1 MRPGSITN
9 VGAPANNRWGGAW
22 NSAYNNPYWYYDSC
36 YWNTWGGLWCNNW
49 WGPWC
54 GAGFYF
60 SGFWWNSYWCNGGT
74 WWPSST
80 IGFGYRRPWRSRFA
94 NLYFFGP
101 FLSASDTFVV
111 YEEEEQDPEVIIVE
125 VPEGSDVTVVEG
137 EAEVIAAPR
146 PSPAGMPLAP
156 AAGALAPEATEPSLQ
171 RELNR
176 ASAYYLT
183 QGDRAFRESR
193 FGDAVH
199 FYAKAVEFAPESG
212 ILYLV
217 LSDALFATG
226 DYRYAAHA
234 LRQAFDKEP
243 TLAANVVDKRDFY
256 AEPATFEEQIRTLEK
271 FVKDHT
277 LDMDARL
284 VLAANYLFG
293 GRPGRGALPPGDP
306 LQPGAR
312 HERRGSAPQGC
323 RTANP
328 RRARVHAALSDRRQ
342 AVGGPPRAALAAG
355 LLFSRIEVRGAA
367 RVAPNPPEERGR
379 RPDPV
384 ALLEGVRDAAA
395 RGRFGSRRHEH
406 HDAAAESCAREARAV
421 DPLRAMAASTSTSS
435 SSHEHSYRDWN
446 ERWVSVIRAPR
457 VSKSSAR
464 KASRARKR
472 PRHLPHDV
480 AGALGDVGL
489 EFVGVSIHDLLR
501 DVPHDGRPLRMGA
514 EAVEGGPALRDAPV
528 ELAAREGPLH
538 AAVHDA
544 DRELLEIEREMFEG
558 LVLAVE
564 PQDAALGC
572 EPDGVGIHDPALHA
586 DESPLGVEGS
596 SDALQRI
603 ETETEGSVERERRP
617 DGDRGGAREAR
628 PDRQVASEEQID
640 AAVERLWP
648 RGEDR
653 AHHAERIVEPLARGC
668 GRQAGD
674 PLRSPPHRRRS
685 PSAADPLRRRAR
697 RPAGR

>member
-1 MRPGSITN
+1 MDKARRDLGSRSTLGGRKISPKDVLDRYSGDRTKTDAAPKSGKRPGSSSPGARPMAPGAGRGVKTTGVKPIGITDVRGGKSGKRPDQVGGPTKTKPGKGGPTAVRPDKGSTPVKPDTKAPGGRPMAPPTKDGRPGGSKARPDGFTKRINTAVGAPRPGTETSRPGTVRPGSITN

-54 GAGFYF
+54 GSGFYF

-125 VPEGSDVTVVEG
+125 VPEGSDVTVIEG

-156 AAGALAPEATEPSLQ
+156 VAGELAPEATEPSLQ

-243 TLAANVVDKRDFY
+243 ALAANVVDKRDFY
-256 AEPATFEEQIRTLEK
+256 AEPSTFEEQIRTLEE

-293 GRPGRGALPPGDP
+293 GRPA
-306 LQPGAR
+306 
-312 HERRGSAPQGC
+312 E
-323 RTANP
+323 
-328 RRARVHAALSDRRQ
+328 ALS
-342 AVGGPPRAALAAG
+342 
-355 LLFSRIEVRGAA
+355 
-367 RVAPNPPEERGR
+367 
-379 RPDPV
+379 
-384 ALLEGVRDAAA
+384 LLETP
-395 RGRFGSRRHEH
+395 FSQ
-406 HDAAAESCAREARAV
+406 
-421 DPLRAMAASTSTSS
+421 
-435 SSHEHSYRDWN
+435 
-446 ERWVSVIRAPR
+446 
-457 VSKSSAR
+457 
-464 KASRARKR
+464 
-472 PRHLPHDV
+472 
-480 AGALGDVGL
+480 
-489 EFVGVSIHDLLR
+489 
-501 DVPHDGRPLRMGA
+501 
-514 EAVEGGPALRDAPV
+514 
-528 ELAAREGPLH
+528 ELATSGEG
-538 AAVHDA
+538 
-544 DRELLEIEREMFEG
+544 RLLK
-558 LVLAVE
+558 
-564 PQDAALGC
+564 DAAL
-572 EPDGVGIHDPALHA
+572 
-586 DESPLGVEGS
+586 
-596 SDALQRI
+596 RI
-603 ETETEGSVERERRP
+603 LVERESTQR
-617 DGDRGGAREAR
+617 
-628 PDRQVASEEQID
+628 
-640 AAVERLWP
+640 
-648 RGEDR
+648 
-653 AHHAERIVEPLARGC
+653 
-668 GRQAGD
+668 
-674 PLRSPPHRRRS
+674 
-685 PSAADPLRRRAR
+685 
-697 RPAGR
+697 